1 MNNDDILDQL
11 PLNSAYWLSWL
22 FIHVIRCCNQRCRC
36 MWCLVQLSDH
46 VSLLR
51 TVTFL
56 DAPDGEALELDVSRQ
71 IWEQMLRCF

>member
-1 MNNDDILDQL
+1 M
-11 PLNSAYWLSWL
+11 LSD
-22 FIHVIRCCNQRCRC
+22 VATRDVVC
-36 MWCLVQLSDH
+36 MWRLVRLSDH

-71 IWEQMLRCF
+71 IWDRCPGASRGCFLKTLNPRDADIFHVG